1 MSHFLIDMLKV
12 VMLRVFMLSVVMSS
26 VIMLSVAMLSVV
38 VLSIV
43 ASFDDLK
50 ENGATTAGR
59 MTMCQKQYNRTLSV
73 HVLLP
78 EMTTE
83 LAPES

>member
-1 MSHFLIDMLKV
+1 
-12 VMLRVFMLSVVMSS
+12 MLSVTFSYWYAESRYAECRYVECRYVECHYAECRYAECRG
-26 VIMLSVAMLSVV
+26 VIWWPSR
-38 VLSIV
+38 
-43 ASFDDLK
+43 

-78 EMTTE
+78 EMTAE